1 MIEARLILA
10 TFTQRLR
17 LSYAGKRP
25 PGLRLGVTLAPKGG
39 LPMQVAR
46 RQGW

>member
-1 MIEARLILA
+1 MIEAQLIVA
-10 TFTQRLR
+10 TFAQRLQ

-39 LPMQVAR
+39 LPMRVSSGGQ
-46 RQGW
+46 